1 MATMLTQRQAAAF
14 SGARVAPKAPV
25 LAAARSRQSVQT
37 KALFGFG
44 GAKAAASPA
53 TTTQF
58 MICIDCGYIYD
69 GAQDFKSLPGSYK
82 CPVCASPK
90 NRFKA
95 YKGTDVKGKPNN
107 APATMKKRKDAK
119 QW

>member
-1 MATMLTQRQAAAF
+1 MAAMLAQRQAF
-14 SGARVAPKAPV
+14 VGTRVAKAPM
-25 LAAARSRQSVQT
+25 LAAVRSRQTVKTQ
-37 KALFGFG
+37 ALFGFG
-44 GAKAAASPA
+44 ASKAPAGGAPAA
-53 TTTQF
+53 QF

-69 GAQDFKSLPGSYK
+69 GAQDFKALPGSYK
-82 CPVCASPK
+82 CPVCSSPK
-90 NRFKA
+90 SRFKV

>member
-1 MATMLTQRQAAAF
+1 MAAMLAQRQTAF
-14 SGARVAPKAPV
+14 AGARVAPKAPV
-25 LAAARSRQSVQT
+25 LAAARSRQAVQT

-44 GAKAAASPA
+44 GAKAPA
-53 TTTQF
+53 GAGAGTQY
-58 MICIDCGYIYD
+58 MICVDCGYIYD

-82 CPVCASPK
+82 CPVCSSPK
-90 NRFKA
+90 SRFKL